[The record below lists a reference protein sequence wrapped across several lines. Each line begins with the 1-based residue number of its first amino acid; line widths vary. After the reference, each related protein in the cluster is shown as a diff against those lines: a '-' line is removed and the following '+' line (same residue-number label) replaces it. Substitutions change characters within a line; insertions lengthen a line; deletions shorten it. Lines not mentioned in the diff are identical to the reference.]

1 MSSESI
7 SVIVP
12 VHNGAD
18 FYDSALDSVLL
29 QDWPRLEIILVD
41 DGSTDALAERI
52 RERGYPVRCLRQEQ
66 QGPAAARNLGLRQ
79 ACSEL
84 IAFLDID
91 DLWTEGHLHRL
102 SAALRENP
110 EAGIAQGL
118 MRQFVLL
125 PDGGR
130 MLSGA
135 YRMPYLGSCLFR
147 RSVFEQ
153 CGTFDEKMKMGE
165 DYDLMFRCWENDIAK
180 LYVNQVSFLYRR
192 HPGNMTRGKNRQ
204 ANLEVLQRRMQRIR
218 SGAINPDLPR
228 HFPFDTYMGDI
239 RNFSDSEF
247 VEQASL
253 T

>member
-1 MSSESI
+1 MSPQSI

-18 FYDSALDSVLL
+18 FYGSALDSILL

-66 QGPAAARNLGLRQ
+66 QGPAAARNLGLSH

-84 IAFLDID
+84 IGFLDID
-91 DLWTEGHLHRL
+91 DLWTDGHLQRL

-110 EAGIAQGL
+110 QAGIAQGR
-118 MRQFVLL
+118 MRQFVVL
-125 PDGGR
+125 PDGR
-130 MLSGA
+130 RLLSGA
-135 YRMPYLGSCLFR
+135 YRMPYLGSCLFH
-147 RSVFEQ
+147 RSVFDR

-165 DYDLMFRCWENDIAK
+165 DYDLMFRCWENDVVK
-180 LYVNQVSFLYRR
+180 HCVDDVSFLYRR

-204 ANLEVLQRRMQRIR
+204 ANLEVLLRRTQRIR
-218 SGAINPDLPR
+218 SGAIDPALPR
-228 HFPFDTYMGDI
+228 RFPFDTYIGDI
-239 RNFSDSEF
+239 RNFADNEF
-247 VEQASL
+247 AEQASL